1 MEGGQKTLHQG
12 AEKKQETPAE
22 TEFRGELE
30 ATAWQR
36 RAGGRFVELGQ
47 HL

>member
-1 MEGGQKTLHQG
+1 MEGGKKTLHQG
-12 AEKKQETPAE
+12 AEKKHLPRQ
-22 TEFRGELE
+22 FRGELE